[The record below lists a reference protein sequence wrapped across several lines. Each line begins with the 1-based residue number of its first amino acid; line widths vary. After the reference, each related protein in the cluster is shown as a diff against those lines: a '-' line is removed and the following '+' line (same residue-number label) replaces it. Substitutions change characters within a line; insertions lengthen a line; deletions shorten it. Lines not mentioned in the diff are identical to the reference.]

1 VERVA
6 STTSLGTLLNWCA
19 KQHATDLHAQAD
31 RRYAYRVDGKLLRIS
46 PEQFPAP
53 ANEEVM
59 RILRQ
64 AFSISIFER
73 IEKAREMDLSFL
85 CEKVRYRANFNKQ
98 QGAQSFSFRV
108 VPQKIP
114 RLDDL
119 GLPASIG
126 DLVRQPRGLLLV
138 TGAAG
143 QGKSTTACALLQ
155 RLNEAMALRIITI
168 EDPIEYLFEEN
179 QCQFEQREV
188 GVDTESFA
196 SGIRNAM
203 RQDPE
208 VIFIGE
214 IRDRDSIQAAMQAA
228 ETGHLVLATL
238 HADSVNQAIDRIR
251 EFHPAA
257 EQANASAMLARGLN
271 GIICQRLIPSAF
283 GKRIPCL
290 EVMKRNPGIQDAI
303 ARNDLHILT
312 GHIEA
317 AFNEGMHSFDQYLMQ
332 LVKSQ
337 YVTLETA
344 RHYAVNW
351 NRVEMESHGFAP
363 AMPGILKPDPER

>member
-1 VERVA
+1 MERVA
-6 STTSLGTLLNWCA
+6 VTTSLGKLLDWCT
-19 KQHATDLHAQAD
+19 KQQATDLHAQAD
-31 RRYAYRVDGKLLRIS
+31 RRYSYRVDGKLLRIS
-46 PEQFPAP
+46 PDLFPVP
-53 ANEEVM
+53 TNEEIM
-59 RILRQ
+59 KILGQ
-64 AFSISIFER
+64 AFSSAIFER
-73 IEKAREMDLSFL
+73 IEKQHEMDLSFV

-98 QGAQSFSFRV
+98 QGTQSFSFRV
-108 VPQKIP
+108 VPQKTP

-119 GLPASIG
+119 QLPTSVT

-138 TGAAG
+138 AGATG

-155 RLNEAMALRIITI
+155 QLNETMALRIITI

-188 GVDTESFA
+188 GVDTASFA

-214 IRDRDSIQAAMQAA
+214 IRDGDSIQAAMQAG

-238 HADSVNQAIDRIR
+238 HADSVTQAIDRIR
-251 EFHPAA
+251 EFHPAT
-257 EQANASAMLARGLN
+257 EQANASALLARSLN
-271 GIICQRLIPSAF
+271 AIICQRLIPSTF
-283 GKRIPCL
+283 KKRIPCL
-290 EVMKRNPGIQDAI
+290 EIMKRNAGTQDAI
-303 ARNDLHILT
+303 ARNDLHLLT

-317 AFNEGMHSFDQYLMQ
+317 SLNEGMHSFDQYLMQ
-332 LVKSQ
+332 LLKNE
-337 YVTLETA
+337 YITMETA
-344 RHYAVNW
+344 KHSAINW
-351 NRVEMESHGFAP
+351 SRVEMESNGFAP